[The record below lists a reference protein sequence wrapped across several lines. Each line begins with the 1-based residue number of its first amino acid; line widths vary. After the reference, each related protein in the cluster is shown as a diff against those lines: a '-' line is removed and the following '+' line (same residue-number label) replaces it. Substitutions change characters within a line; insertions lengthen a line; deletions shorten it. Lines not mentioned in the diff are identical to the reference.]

1 MKLSINKD
9 EKESFSGRQA
19 TQTPSDRASG
29 GFVNQQNISRQA
41 PGTETG
47 PGDKQEDKKEN
58 KALMKVIDWI
68 VNVSIYVTVFFLPI
82 LFIPIVPSVLELN
95 KQAFLVIVVGI
106 GFLAWVGKMAWANEI
121 RFKKDFILIPVIVL
135 LAILALGTIFSNYT
149 DQSFWGYFG
158 GEGGAFISFLFFA
171 AMFLLIFNNVRTK
184 KQIFKVVFIFLISG
198 IITCFY
204 GLMQIW
210 GSFILP
216 SEITKDSFFNTVGS
230 VYSLGVYAA
239 ALFLLS
245 LSMFLDKGVKTFK
258 IFLIILSFFF
268 FFVLVVINFKIVW
281 IALIIALALLLGAAT
296 VRGGMKNG
304 QARILPMIFLVLAL
318 LIVLMNKPIIRK
330 QMPVELL
337 LNYKTSAKI
346 MLSSWKSNPLLGV
359 GLNNYGDVY
368 KLNRPD
374 NLGNFWSVN
383 FDNATSS
390 FFTLAST
397 TGILGTLGF
406 LFLVGMGVVYLF
418 RSLMVATFQKKESNF
433 MIIGVGAVW
442 LFLTI
447 ILFTYF
453 ANMTIWMLWWLSFAL
468 FLSFTMFESDE
479 SDKAKKTFVATSQ
492 TPRSSFSVSF
502 VFVLVIIGFIAAIY
516 LQTQKYVAAV
526 YFNQALTADAK
537 GEDIQKITEKIQKAI
552 STDNSRDVYYRNY
565 SIATFA
571 LANQRVAEKGQELS
585 PEDSNYISGMIKGS
599 IDSADQAIKLAPHN
613 SENYIRL
620 AQVYEGVM
628 FTMEKADERAIENYQ
643 KAVELD
649 PKNPAIYKKV
659 ADIYVALS
667 DMEVARQQQQA
678 QANQQETDG
687 ELPEKSKEYL
697 ALAKENANKALAIKS
712 DYADAHLLLAS
723 IYEREGDLDKA
734 IEKEEEN
741 LALYPNEPGV
751 YFRLGMLYYK
761 KEVLNEA
768 EKAFKG
774 AIALDKNYANARYFL
789 GFVLDKKNDKS
800 AALEQF
806 KIILEN
812 NQDNENLKK
821 IVDNLENG
829 REITAGLNQEQ
840 ENQAPVQDQNQGG
853 STEGPSDISPEVEN
867 QDIPEEATPAIEEID
882 TAEEDKKEE

>member
-1 MKLSINKD
+1 MRLSINNK
-9 EKESFSGRQA
+9 KEEVLSGRQKMRM
-19 TQTPSDRASG
+19 PNNGISG
-29 GFVNQQNISRQA
+29 GSNDQQSISREKSR
-41 PGTETG
+41 PEVNSDSNFERG
-47 PGDKQEDKKEN
+47 KEN
-58 KALMKVIDWI
+58 KTLTKVLDWI
-68 VNVSIYVTVFFLPI
+68 VNISIYVTVFFLPV

-95 KQAFLVIVVGI
+95 KQALLVIVVGI

-149 DQSFWGYFG
+149 SQSFWGYFG
-158 GEGGAFISFLFFA
+158 GESGAFITFLFFA

-184 KQIFKVVFIFLISG
+184 KQIFKVVFIFLVSG
-198 IITCFY
+198 VIACLY

-210 GSFILP
+210 GKFILP
-216 SEITKDSFFNTVGS
+216 SEITKSPFFNTVGS

-258 IFLIILSFFF
+258 IALIILSFFF
-268 FFVLVVINFKIVW
+268 FFVLTVINFKIVW

-296 VRGGMKNG
+296 VRGGVKNG
-304 QARILPMIFLVLAL
+304 QLRILPMIFLVLTL
-318 LIVLMNKPIIRK
+318 LIVLMNKPLVQK

-346 MLSSWKSNPLLGV
+346 MLSSWKTNPLLGA
-359 GLNNYGDVY
+359 GLTNYGDVY
-368 KLNRPD
+368 KLNRPE

-383 FDNATSS
+383 FDNATST

-397 TGILGTLGF
+397 TGVLGTLAF
-406 LFLVGMGVVYLF
+406 LFLVGIGVVYLF
-418 RSLMVATFQKKESNF
+418 KSLMVATFQKKESNF
-433 MIIGVGAVW
+433 MIIGVGAAW

-447 ILFTYF
+447 IIFTYF

-468 FLSFTMFESDE
+468 FLAFTMFENGKD
-479 SDKAKKTFVATSQ
+479 KKTFVATSQ

-526 YFNQALTADAK
+526 YFNQALTSDAK
-537 GEDIQKITEKIQKAI
+537 GEETQKITEKIQKAI
-552 STDNSRDVYYRNY
+552 SADNSRDVYYRNY

-571 LANQRVAEKGQELS
+571 LANQRVSEKGEDLS
-585 PEDSNYISGMIKGS
+585 PEDSNYISGMIKES
-599 IDSADQAIKLAPHN
+599 IGSADQAIKLAPHN
-613 SENYIRL
+613 SENYVRL

-643 KAVELD
+643 KAADLD
-649 PKNPAIYKKV
+649 PRNPAIYKKI

-667 DMEVARQQQQA
+667 DVEMARQQQQA
-678 QANQQETDG
+678 QANKQEPSD

-723 IYEREGDLDKA
+723 IYEREGNLDKA
-734 IEKEEEN
+734 IEKEKEN
-741 LALYPNEPGV
+741 VALYPGEPGV

-761 KEVLNEA
+761 KEALEEA
-768 EKAFKG
+768 EQAFKG
-774 AIALDKNYANARYFL
+774 AVSLDKNYANARYFL
-789 GFVLDKKNDKS
+789 GFVLDKKGEKK

-806 KIILEN
+806 EIILDN

-821 IVDNLENG
+821 IVDNLKNG
-829 REITAGLNQEQ
+829 KDITAGLVPE
-840 ENQAPVQDQNQGG
+840 ENQAPVQEEQQPDS
-853 STEGPSDISPEVEN
+853 STEGPSDINPEIEN

-882 TAEEDKKEE
+882 EKDENKD

>member
-1 MKLSINKD
+1 MRLSINKKE
-9 EKESFSGRQA
+9 EKNFSGREA
-19 TQTPSDRASG
+19 SQTPNRVNNSLN
-29 GFVNQQNISRQA
+29 NQQNISREV
-41 PGTETG
+41 PRTKSGIE
-47 PGDKQEDKKEN
+47 DNSEMKQKN
-58 KALMKVIDWI
+58 KTLMKIIDWI

-95 KQAFLVIVVGI
+95 KQALLVIVVGI

-135 LAILALGTIFSNYT
+135 LAVFALGTIFSNYT
-149 DQSFWGYFG
+149 SQSFWGYFG
-158 GEGGAFISFLFFA
+158 GESGAFITFLFFA
-171 AMFLLIFNNVRTK
+171 AMFLLIFNNVRSK
-184 KQIFKVVFIFLISG
+184 KQIFKVVFVFLVSG
-198 IITCFY
+198 VITCFY

-216 SEITKDSFFNTVGS
+216 SEITKNPFFNTVGS

-239 ALFLLS
+239 TLFLLS

-258 IFLIILSFFF
+258 IVLIILSFFF
-268 FFVLVVINFKIVW
+268 FFVLIVINFKIVW

-296 VRGGMKNG
+296 VRGGVKNG

-337 LNYKTSAKI
+337 LNYKTSTKI
-346 MLSSWKSNPLLGV
+346 MFSSWKTNPLLGA
-359 GLNNYGDVY
+359 GLTNYGDVY

-397 TGILGTLGF
+397 TGILGTLSF
-406 LFLVGMGVVYLF
+406 LFLIGIGIVYLF
-418 RSLMVATFQKKESNF
+418 KSLLAATFQKKESNF

-442 LFLTI
+442 FFLTI
-447 ILFTYF
+447 IIFTYF

-468 FLSFTMFESDE
+468 FLAFTMFEN
-479 SDKAKKTFVATSQ
+479 DKAKNTFVATSQ

-516 LQTQKYVAAV
+516 LQTQKYVAAT
-526 YFNQALTADAK
+526 YFNQALVADSK
-537 GEDIQKITEKIQKAI
+537 GEEIQEITEKIQKAI
-552 STDNSRDVYYRNY
+552 NTDNSRDIYYRNY

-585 PEDSNYISGMIKGS
+585 PDDSNYISGMIKES
-599 IDSADQAIKLAPHN
+599 IGSADQAIKLAPHN

-620 AQVYEGVM
+620 AQIYEGVM

-643 KAVELD
+643 KAAELD
-649 PKNPAIYKKV
+649 PKNPAIYKKI

-667 DMEVARQQQQA
+667 DIEVARQQQQA
-678 QANQQETDG
+678 QANKQEPSE
-687 ELPEKSKEYL
+687 ELSEKSKEYL
-697 ALAKENANKALAIKS
+697 ALAKENTNKALAIKS
-712 DYADAHLLLAS
+712 DYADANLLLAS

-734 IEKEEEN
+734 IEKEQEN
-741 LALYPNEPGV
+741 LKLYPNEPGV

-761 KEVLNEA
+761 KEALDEA
-768 EKAFKG
+768 EQAFRG
-774 AIALDKNYANARYFL
+774 AVTLDKDYANARYFL
-789 GFVLDKKNDKS
+789 GFVLDKKDDKKS
-800 AALEQF
+800 ALEQF
-806 KIILEN
+806 KIILES

-821 IVDNLENG
+821 IVDNLENN
-829 REITAGLNQEQ
+829 REIMVGLTQE
-840 ENQAPVQDQNQGG
+840 ENQAPVQEDQEG
-853 STEGPSDISPEVEN
+853 STEGPRDIDPEVEN
-867 QDIPEEATPAIEEID
+867 QDIPEEATPDIEEVD
-882 TAEEDKKEE
+882 AAEKDKNE